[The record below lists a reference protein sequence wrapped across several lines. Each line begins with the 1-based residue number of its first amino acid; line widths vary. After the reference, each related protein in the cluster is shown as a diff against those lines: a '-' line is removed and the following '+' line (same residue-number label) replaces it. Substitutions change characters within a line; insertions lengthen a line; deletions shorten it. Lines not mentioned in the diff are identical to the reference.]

1 MLSSDVTPSRSSIDT
16 VDISSTSGEHECG
29 VLHRLPGISV
39 ITEWLQGSFV
49 ENLAAKHDGH

>member
-16 VDISSTSGEHECG
+16 VDISATTGEHECG

-39 ITEWLQGSFV
+39 ITEWSQGQ
-49 ENLAAKHDGH
+49 